1 MKILALLGSPRKGN
15 SEILLNKAI
24 ELCQKEKHEVHIIK
38 AYELNISDCTAC
50 DGCKDTGQ
58 CIISDDMDLVYPLLR
73 QVHRIIIASPIFFF
87 GIPGQLKLLIDRCQ
101 CLWYEKYVLKKPIPE
116 EEFKRKALIM
126 LVGGMK
132 KGQIGVTCAEA
143 TLKAFLRT
151 INVNEHSTLSYL
163 GYDEPGSILKNS
175 DIIKDLEFSVAQLL
189 KND

>member
-24 ELCQKEKHEVHIIK
+24 ELCQRENHEIHLIK
-38 AYELNISDCTAC
+38 AFELNISDCTAC
-50 DGCKDTGQ
+50 DGCEDTGQ
-58 CIISDDMDLVYPLLR
+58 CIISDDMDVVYPLLK
-73 QVHRIIIASPIFFF
+73 QAHRIIIASPIFFF

-101 CLWYEKYVLKKPIPE
+101 CFWYEKYILKKPIPE

-132 KGQIGVTCAEA
+132 KGQIGVTCSEA

-151 INVNEHSTLSYL
+151 INVNEHNTISYL
-163 GYDEPGSILKNS
+163 GYDEPGSILKNPNVLT
-175 DIIKDLEFSVAQLL
+175 DLEYAVTQLL

>member
-24 ELCQKEKHEVHIIK
+24 EHCQKEKHEIHLIK
-38 AYELNISDCTAC
+38 VYELNISDCTAC
-50 DGCKDTGQ
+50 DGCKDTGK
-58 CIISDDMDLVYPLLR
+58 CIISDDMDNVYPLLR
-73 QVHRIIIASPIFFF
+73 QAHRILIASPIFFF

-101 CLWYEKYVLKKPIPE
+101 CFWYEKYILKNPIPE
-116 EEFKRKALIM
+116 QKFKRKALIM

-132 KGQIGVTCAEA
+132 KGQIGITCSEA

-151 INVNEHSTLSYL
+151 INVNEHSTISYL
-163 GYDEPGSILKNS
+163 GYDEPGSILKNP
-175 DIIKDLEFSVAQLL
+175 DLNKDLESAVTQLL

>member
-24 ELCQKEKHEVHIIK
+24 ELCQRENHEIHLIK
-38 AYELNISDCTAC
+38 AFELNISDCTAC
-50 DGCKDTGQ
+50 DGCEDTGQ
-58 CIISDDMDLVYPLLR
+58 CIISDDMDVVYPLLK
-73 QVHRIIIASPIFFF
+73 QAHRIIIASPIFFF

-101 CLWYEKYVLKKPIPE
+101 CFWYEKYILKKPIPE

-132 KGQIGVTCAEA
+132 KGHIGVTCSEA

-151 INVNEHSTLSYL
+151 INVNEHNTISYL
-163 GYDEPGSILKNS
+163 GYDEPGSILKNP
-175 DIIKDLEFSVAQLL
+175 DVIKDLEFSVTQLL